1 MKERRTRSS
10 AVSAITSN
18 KTSAR
23 TAEKRNPQDRRLSS
37 ARAQDQENARQSAEN
52 EQQSCRFENH
62 MHPAERYTQDPEEQ
76 HSDEDQRK
84 SANQI
89 LPAHIPGAGTN
100 QRAKSQ
106 KNHRGADNSPG
117 EGIRSEDGPMEAGQP
132 QKQKAEQSENQLDEN
147 LDQDRQREHGKSPT
161 VRERARC
168 ALFASPPAGAGG
180 RSNRAGASRF
190 CWQRP
195 ALRPLRQKLCGDYRA
210 TESRLR
216 LRKTGCRSC
225 WAPHWPSRACR
236 PCRAATTCVIH
247 RRTYRPDPL
256 YRRPAGSLP
265 EARSLGSSRGT
276 AARRNT

>member
-23 TAEKRNPQDRRLSS
+23 TAEKRNPQDRQLSS
-37 ARAQDQENARQSAEN
+37 ARAQDQENAQQSAEN
-52 EQQSCRFENH
+52 EQQSRGFENH
-62 MHPAERYTQDPEEQ
+62 MHPAEGYTHDPEEQ
-76 HSDEDQRK
+76 HPDQDQRK

-89 LPAHIPGAGTN
+89 LPAHIPGAGAK

-106 KNHRGADNSPG
+106 KNHRGADHGPAESA
-117 EGIRSEDGPMEAGQP
+117 RSENGPMEAGQP
-132 QKQKAEQSENQLDEN
+132 EQQKAEQSENQLDEN
-147 LDQDRQREHGKSPT
+147 LDQDRQSEHGKSRR

-180 RSNRAGASRF
+180 RSNRAEASRF
-190 CWQRP
+190 CWQCP

-225 WAPHWPSRACR
+225 WARHWPSRACR
-236 PCRAATTCVIH
+236 ACRAGTTCGIR
-247 RRTYRPDPL
+247 RRTYSP
-256 YRRPAGSLP
+256 
-265 EARSLGSSRGT
+265 
-276 AARRNT
+276 ARRCRCPADSRPGS

>member
-10 AVSAITSN
+10 GVSAITSN

-23 TAEKRNPQDRRLSS
+23 TAEKRNLQDRQLSS
-37 ARAQDQENARQSAEN
+37 AHAQDQENAQQSAEN
-52 EQQSCRFENH
+52 EQQSRGFENR
-62 MHPAERYTQDPEEQ
+62 MHP
-76 HSDEDQRK
+76 DEDQRK
-84 SANQI
+84 SPNQV
-89 LPAHIPGAGTN
+89 LPAHIPGAGAN

-106 KNHRGADNSPG
+106 KNHRGADDSPG
-117 EGIRSEDGPMEAGQP
+117 KGIRSENGPMEAGQP
-132 QKQKAEQSENQLDEN
+132 QQQKAEQSENQLDEN
-147 LDQDRQREHGKSPT
+147 LDQDRQSEHGKSRR

-180 RSNRAGASRF
+180 RSNRAEASRF

-225 WAPHWPSRACR
+225 WAPHWPWRACR
-236 PCRAATTCVIH
+236 ACRAATTCGIH
-247 RRTYRPDPL
+247 RRTYSPA
-256 YRRPAGSLP
+256 RRCRCPAGSRP
-265 EARSLGSSRGT
+265 ES
-276 AARRNT
+276 